1 MVQPC
6 RLVQSANDASF
17 LLLYR
22 FLRSCRCLVFRDKH
36 CHLTAVPL
44 LLLCCSTCICCWIA
58 SLVLKIASL
67 LPSVVSA
74 AFSLRSCFLLLWLW
88 FCTKVWL
95 VCYVIWFTAVYGL
108 GFLFPNLFIFKGAIL
123 FLIILIIIVRFS
135 LLSALYAQEKVHTF
149 CVCGIAL
156 GRFVSFFNSEGKV

>member
-22 FLRSCRCLVFRDKH
+22 FLRSCHCLVFRDKH

-44 LLLCCSTCICCWIA
+44 LLLCCSTCTCCWIA

-74 AFSLRSCFLLLWLW
+74 AFSLRSCFLLLWLILHKSLT
-88 FCTKVWL
+88 CL
-95 VCYVIWFTAVYGL
+95 LCYLIYCSLWYGI
-108 GFLFPNLFIFKGAIL
+108 FVPKFIFFKGAIL
-123 FLIILIIIVRFS
+123 FLIILMIMVRFS
-135 LLSALYAQEKVHTF
+135 LFNALYAQEKVHTF

-156 GRFVSFFNSEGKV
+156 GRFVSFFKGKV